1 MRIFDKILFV
11 FLAIPSLCFA
21 GSHSVQI
28 TRGVVTGGTTEPATG
43 TVVLGSTSTT
53 SYTEEYFFPISY
65 EEIFNKTTYTAAWS
79 ESATTTTLAKIGVYI
94 RGHAGGYCKVNL
106 RASDL
111 SLIATSAAKLMD
123 YEGSLSL
130 QEFDFS
136 SPPTITKGTAYIM
149 TFMCD
154 TDYAAVVG
162 MLPSGEDMSYGTNGS
177 YASPAATLTETT
189 SAYAGIGAF
198 YGKH

>member
-1 MRIFDKILFV
+1 MRYLITALILLCAVTMAQAGVFV
-11 FLAIPSLCFA
+11 GFGQ
-21 GSHSVQI
+21 GS
-28 TRGVVTGGTTEPATG
+28 GTTEPATG
-43 TVVLGSTSTT
+43 TVILGSTSTT
-53 SYTEEYFFPISY
+53 SYTGEFFFPIAY
-65 EEIFNKTTYTAAWS
+65 EELFNETTYTATWS

-111 SLIATSAAKLMD
+111 SLIATSTPKLMD

-136 SPPTITKGTAYIM
+136 SPPTITKGTSYVM
-149 TFMCD
+149 TLMCD
-154 TDYAAVVG
+154 ADYAAAVG
-162 MLPSGEDMSYGTNGS
+162 ALTSGGDMSYGINGS
-177 YASPAATLTETT
+177 YAFPAATLTETT
-189 SAYAGIGAF
+189 SADHGIGAF